1 MQCYYSTTAAAACL
15 LAYCT
20 LLSCQWIQWSAF
32 SAVLLTHNMRQID
45 LYANCTPY
53 LTPLHMLNAF
63 SFLPTHTKYSTL
75 YTLLWLA
82 KKAITKNIRLKKHTK
97 DTQTQTFY
105 ILCFTIQSF
114 QLNSRLINGFFFVFF
129 FSSRFSCEYCIFVA
143 TVLWYRLV
151 AKPYNSTCCS
161 IEKRTAQ
168 LNSTLLSEN
177 GGIHVKGA
185 ACVVLLQQ
193 TQKN

>member
-1 MQCYYSTTAAAACL
+1 MPMDSMECIQCRVIDAQYETNWPLCQLHALFDCSTHAQCL
-15 LAYCT
+15 F
-20 LLSCQWIQWSAF
+20 F
-32 SAVLLTHNMRQID
+32 SADAHQIQ
-45 LYANCTPY
+45 
-53 LTPLHMLNAF
+53 H
-63 SFLPTHTKYSTL
+63 TL
-75 YTLLWLA
+75 YTTMTGEESNNE
-82 KKAITKNIRLKKHTK
+82 KYSIEKHTK

-114 QLNSRLINGFFFVFF
+114 QLNSRLINGFFFCLFF
-129 FSSRFSCEYCIFVA
+129 LISFQLW
-143 TVLWYRLV
+143 VLHFRSNCFMVSTLSQ
-151 AKPYNSTCCS
+151 PYNSTCCS

>member
-1 MQCYYSTTAAAACL
+1 MPMDSMECIQCRVIDAQYETNWPLCQLHALFDSFTHAQCL
-15 LAYCT
+15 F
-20 LLSCQWIQWSAF
+20 F
-32 SAVLLTHNMRQID
+32 SADAHQIQ
-45 LYANCTPY
+45 
-53 LTPLHMLNAF
+53 H
-63 SFLPTHTKYSTL
+63 TL
-75 YTLLWLA
+75 YTTMTGEESNNE
-82 KKAITKNIRLKKHTK
+82 KYSIEKTYQRHPNTNILHFM
-97 DTQTQTFY
+97 FY
-105 ILCFTIQSF
+105 DSVLSVELSPNKWI
-114 QLNSRLINGFFFVFF
+114 FFVFF

>member
-1 MQCYYSTTAAAACL
+1 MTGEES
-15 LAYCT
+15 
-20 LLSCQWIQWSAF
+20 
-32 SAVLLTHNMRQID
+32 N
-45 LYANCTPY
+45 NE
-53 LTPLHMLNAF
+53 
-63 SFLPTHTKYSTL
+63 KYSIEKT
-75 YTLLWLA
+75 YQRHPNT
-82 KKAITKNIRLKKHTK
+82 NILHFM
-97 DTQTQTFY
+97 FY
-105 ILCFTIQSF
+105 DSVLSVELSPNKWI
-114 QLNSRLINGFFFVFF
+114 FFVFF